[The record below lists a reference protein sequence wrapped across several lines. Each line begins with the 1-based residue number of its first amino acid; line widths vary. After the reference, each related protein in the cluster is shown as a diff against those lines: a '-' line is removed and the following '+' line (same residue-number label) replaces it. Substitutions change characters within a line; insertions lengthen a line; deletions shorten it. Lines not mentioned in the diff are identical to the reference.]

1 MAAVIEQRNQEQPAA
16 RWAALTRGTLYHLL
30 PGREQRA
37 LREVH
42 ARYPL
47 TVQEMRLLCEA
58 ARDLEMWGEPG
69 LADWWQRADSP
80 DDRRAA
86 GQAGGPA
93 GGQAGAALQPAP
105 SPAPP
110 QGLAR
115 VRKRQL
121 LQRLRE
127 HTDALRGAATR
138 YPPARARQPDRPPLH
153 LVPGAPGEEV
163 FGDCPVRS
171 ERTLCCNLKTI
182 DAVKNCAFGC
192 SYCTIQTFYGD
203 RVAVDPDLG
212 AKLRRLQL
220 EPGRFYHV
228 GSGQSS
234 DSLVWGNRGGILDH
248 LCEFAVEHPDVLLEL
263 KTKSAN
269 VAWFLEPG
277 RELPPNLVCSWSLN
291 TEPVAAHEE
300 HFTASPEQRLR
311 AARRVADRGVK
322 VAFHFHPMV
331 HYAGWER
338 DYPALAER
346 LMERFD
352 VAEVLFVSFGSVTFI
367 KPVIKQIRR
376 RGEPTRILQA
386 RLVKDPHG
394 KMTYPDELKVEMFGT
409 MYRTL
414 APWRGR
420 VFMYLCMEKPAI
432 WDLAFG
438 WRFASNE
445 EFERAFAAGTLYRQ
459 PA

>member
-1 MAAVIEQRNQEQPAA
+1 MAVVTDRPDQHQLDA
-16 RWAALTRGTLYHLL
+16 RWADVTRGTLYHLL
-30 PGREQRA
+30 PAAEQRMIRA
-37 LREVH
+37 AD
-42 ARYPL
+42 ARYAL

-69 LADWWQRADSP
+69 LADWWQRAE
-80 DDRRAA
+80 RRGNVAQQTA
-86 GQAGGPA
+86 PA
-93 GGQAGAALQPAP
+93 QPP
-105 SPAPP
+105 R
-110 QGLAR
+110 GLAR
-115 VRKRQL
+115 TRKRHL

-127 HTDALRGAATR
+127 HTGTLRDAATR
-138 YPPARARQPDRPPLH
+138 YPEHAQQPQRPPLH
-153 LVPGAPGEEV
+153 VVAGDADEEV

-212 AKLRRLQL
+212 AKLRRLEL

-234 DSLVWGNRGGILDH
+234 DSLVWGNRDGILDH
-248 LCEFAVEHPDVLLEL
+248 LCGFAAEHPDVLLEL

-269 VAWFLEPG
+269 VTWFLAPE
-277 RELPPNLVCSWSLN
+277 RAVPPNVVCSWSLN
-291 TEPVAAHEE
+291 TDPVVEHEE
-300 HFTASPEQRLR
+300 HFTASLEQRLR
-311 AARRVADRGVK
+311 AARQVADRGIK

-338 DYPALAER
+338 DYPALAGR
-346 LMERFD
+346 LMEQFAA
-352 VAEVLFVSFGSVTFI
+352 AEVLFVSFGSVTFI

-376 RGEPTRILQA
+376 RGEPTRILQTH
-386 RLVKDPHG
+386 LVKDPHG
-394 KMTYPDELKVEMFGT
+394 KLTYPDDLKVEMFRT
-409 MYRTL
+409 MYRAL
-414 APWRGR
+414 AQWRGR
-420 VFMYLCMEKPAI
+420 VFMYLCMEKPSI
-432 WDLAFG
+432 WDRAFG

>member
-1 MAAVIEQRNQEQPAA
+1 MAVITEHSNQHLLGA
-16 RWAALTRGTLYHLL
+16 RWADLVRGTLYDVLA
-30 PGREQRA
+30 PAEQRA
-37 LREVH
+37 IRSLH

-69 LADWWQRADSP
+69 LENWWRKAE
-80 DDRRAA
+80 
-86 GQAGGPA
+86 GE
-93 GGQAGAALQPAP
+93 
-105 SPAPP
+105 SPAS
-110 QGLAR
+110 QQALAPGAVR
-115 VRKRQL
+115 PRKRQL

-127 HTDALRGAATR
+127 HTDTLRDADTR
-138 YPPARARQPDRPPLH
+138 YPTTGASQPQRPPLH
-153 LVPGAPGEEV
+153 VVAGDPGEEV

-203 RVAVDPDLG
+203 RVALEQDLG
-212 AKLRRLQL
+212 AKLRRLEL
-220 EPGRFYHV
+220 EPGRFYHI
-228 GSGQSS
+228 GTGQSS
-234 DSLVWGNRGGILDH
+234 DSLVWGNRGGILDD
-248 LCEFAVEHPDVLLEL
+248 LCGFAEQQPDVLLEF

-269 VAWFLEPG
+269 VTWFLEPG
-277 RELPPNLVCSWSLN
+277 RRVPPNVVCSWSLN
-291 TEPVAAHEE
+291 TEPVVEHEE
-300 HFTASPEQRLR
+300 HFTASLEQRLR

-331 HYAGWER
+331 HYAGWEH
-338 DYPALAER
+338 DYPALAAR
-346 LMERFD
+346 LMEQFD
-352 VAEVLFVSFGSVTFI
+352 RSEVLFVSFGSVTFI
-367 KPVIKQIRR
+367 KPVIRQIRR
-376 RGEPTRILQA
+376 RGEPTRILQT

-394 KMTYPDELKVEMFGT
+394 KLTYADDLKVEMFQT
-409 MYRTL
+409 MYHAL

-432 WDLAFG
+432 WDRAFG

-445 EFERAFAAGTLYRQ
+445 EFEQAFAAGTLYRQ
-459 PA
+459 AV

>member
-1 MAAVIEQRNQEQPAA
+1 MAAVTELLDRSPLDA
-16 RWAALTRGTLYHLL
+16 RWAALTRGTLYHVL
-30 PGREQRA
+30 PAQEQRA
-37 LREVH
+37 VRVVH

-69 LADWWQRADSP
+69 LADWWPQADGEADAAPQSDARA
-80 DDRRAA
+80 
-86 GQAGGPA
+86 
-93 GGQAGAALQPAP
+93 
-105 SPAPP
+105 
-110 QGLAR
+110 
-115 VRKRQL
+115 RKRQL

-127 HTDALRGAATR
+127 HTDALRGAVTR
-138 YPPARARQPDRPPLH
+138 YPEAGPRQPDRPPLQ
-153 LVPGAPGEEV
+153 VVAGAPDEEV

-212 AKLRRLQL
+212 AKLRRLDL

-228 GSGQSS
+228 GTGQSS

-248 LCEFAVEHPDVLLEL
+248 LREFAAEHPDVLLEL

-269 VAWFLEPG
+269 VSWFLQPG

-291 TEPVAAHEE
+291 TPPVVAHEE
-300 HFTASPEQRLR
+300 HFTASLEQRLR
-311 AARRVADRGVK
+311 AARRMADRGVK

-331 HYAGWER
+331 HYAGWEQ
-338 DYPALAER
+338 DYPALAGR
-346 LMERFD
+346 LMEQFD
-352 VAEVLFVSFGSVTFI
+352 TAEVLFVSFGSVTFI

-376 RGEPTRILQA
+376 RGEPTRILQT

-394 KMTYPDELKVEMFGT
+394 KLTYPDELKVEMFSA

-432 WDLAFG
+432 WERAFG
-438 WRFASNE
+438 WRFASNA

>member
-1 MAAVIEQRNQEQPAA
+1 MAAVTELLDRSPLDA
-16 RWAALTRGTLYHLL
+16 RWAALARGTLFHVL
-30 PGREQRA
+30 PAQEQRA
-37 LREVH
+37 VRMVH

-69 LADWWQRADSP
+69 LADWWPQADGEADAAPQP
-80 DDRRAA
+80 DA
-86 GQAGGPA
+86 PA
-93 GGQAGAALQPAP
+93 
-105 SPAPP
+105 
-110 QGLAR
+110 
-115 VRKRQL
+115 RKRQL

-127 HTDALRGAATR
+127 HTDALRDAATR
-138 YPPARARQPDRPPLH
+138 YPEAGPRQPDRPPLQ
-153 LVPGAPGEEV
+153 VVAGAPDEEV

-212 AKLRRLQL
+212 AKLRRLEL

-228 GSGQSS
+228 GTGQSS

-248 LCEFAVEHPDVLLEL
+248 LREFAAEHPDVLLEL

-269 VAWFLEPG
+269 VSWFLQPG

-291 TEPVAAHEE
+291 TPPVVAHEE
-300 HFTASPEQRLR
+300 HFTAPLEQRLR

-331 HYAGWER
+331 HYAGWEQ
-338 DYPALAER
+338 DYPALAGR
-346 LMERFD
+346 LMEQFD
-352 VAEVLFVSFGSVTFI
+352 TAEVLFVSFGSVTFI

-376 RGEPTRILQA
+376 RGEPTRILQT

-394 KMTYPDELKVEMFGT
+394 KLTYPDDRKVEMFSA
-409 MYRTL
+409 MYRAL

-432 WDLAFG
+432 WERALG
-438 WRFASNE
+438 WRFASNA

>member
-1 MAAVIEQRNQEQPAA
+1 MAVITEHPNQHLLDA
-16 RWAALTRGTLYHLL
+16 RWAALVRGTLYDVL
-30 PGREQRA
+30 PPAEQGAIRM
-37 LREVH
+37 VH

-58 ARDLEMWGEPG
+58 ARDLGMWGEPG
-69 LADWWQRADSP
+69 LADWWQQAEAQDAAPQQTASAQRQSP
-80 DDRRAA
+80 
-86 GQAGGPA
+86 G
-93 GGQAGAALQPAP
+93 
-105 SPAPP
+105 S
-110 QGLAR
+110 AR
-115 VRKRQL
+115 TRKRQL
-121 LQRLRE
+121 LQRLGE
-127 HTDALRGAATR
+127 HTGALRGAATR
-138 YPPARARQPDRPPLH
+138 YPAARAQQPQRPPLH
-153 LVPGAPGEEV
+153 VVAGDPDEEV

-212 AKLRRLQL
+212 AKLRRLEL
-220 EPGRFYHV
+220 EPGRFYHI

-248 LCEFAVEHPDVLLEL
+248 LCAFAAEHPDVLLEL

-269 VAWFLEPG
+269 VTWFLD
-277 RELPPNLVCSWSLN
+277 RERRVPPNVVCSWSLN
-291 TEPVAAHEE
+291 TQPVVEHEE
-300 HFTASPEQRLR
+300 HFTASLEQRLR
-311 AARRVADRGVK
+311 AARRVADRGIK

-338 DYPALAER
+338 DYPALAGR

-352 VAEVLFVSFGSVTFI
+352 ADEVLFVSFGSVTFI

-386 RLVKDPHG
+386 ELVKDPHG
-394 KMTYPDELKVEMFGT
+394 KLTYPDDLKVQMFST
-409 MYRTL
+409 MYRAL
-414 APWRGR
+414 APWRGT
-420 VFMYLCMEKPAI
+420 VFMYLCMEKPGI
-432 WDLAFG
+432 WDRAFG

-445 EFERAFAAGTLYRQ
+445 EFEQAFAAGTLYRP

>member
-1 MAAVIEQRNQEQPAA
+1 MAAVTERTDRDQLDE
-16 RWAALTRGTLYHLL
+16 RWAALTRGTLYHAL
-30 PGREQRA
+30 PPREQRA
-37 LREVH
+37 VTMVH

-69 LADWWQRADSP
+69 LADWWPQAEGP
-80 DDRRAA
+80 D
-86 GQAGGPA
+86 
-93 GGQAGAALQPAP
+93 GAA
-105 SPAPP
+105 PAPP
-110 QGLAR
+110 PPA
-115 VRKRQL
+115 RKRQL

-127 HTDALRGAATR
+127 HTGALRDAATR
-138 YPPARARQPDRPPLH
+138 YPSARPRQPDRPPLQFAAGD
-153 LVPGAPGEEV
+153 PDKEV

-171 ERTLCCNLKTI
+171 ERTLCCNLRTI

-212 AKLRRLQL
+212 AKLRRLEL

-228 GSGQSS
+228 GTGQSS
-234 DSLVWGNRGGILDH
+234 DSLVWGNRGGILEH
-248 LCEFAVEHPDVLLEL
+248 LCGFAAEHPDVLLEL

-269 VAWFLEPG
+269 VSWFLQPD

-291 TEPVAAHEE
+291 TPPVVAHEE
-300 HFTASPEQRLR
+300 HFTASLEQRLR

-331 HYAGWER
+331 HYDGWEQ

-346 LMERFD
+346 LMEQFD
-352 VAEVLFVSFGSVTFI
+352 VAEVLFISFGSVTFI

-376 RGEPTRILQA
+376 RGEPTRILQT

-394 KMTYPDELKVEMFGT
+394 KLTYPDDLKTAMFRA
-409 MYRTL
+409 MYQTL

-420 VFMYLCMEKPAI
+420 VFMYLCMEKPDI
-432 WDLAFG
+432 WERAFG
-438 WRFASNE
+438 WRFASNV
-445 EFERAFAAGTLYRQ
+445 EFERAFAAGTLYRE

>member
-1 MAAVIEQRNQEQPAA
+1 MAAVTELLDRSPLDA
-16 RWAALTRGTLYHLL
+16 RWAALTRGTLYHVL
-30 PGREQRA
+30 PAQEQRA
-37 LREVH
+37 VRVVH

-69 LADWWQRADSP
+69 LADWWPQADGEADAAPQSDARA
-80 DDRRAA
+80 
-86 GQAGGPA
+86 
-93 GGQAGAALQPAP
+93 
-105 SPAPP
+105 
-110 QGLAR
+110 
-115 VRKRQL
+115 RKRQL

-138 YPPARARQPDRPPLH
+138 YPEGPRQPDRPPLQ
-153 LVPGAPGEEV
+153 VVAGAPDEEV

-212 AKLRRLQL
+212 AKLRRLEL

-228 GSGQSS
+228 GTGQSS

-248 LCEFAVEHPDVLLEL
+248 LREFAAEHPDVLLEL

-269 VAWFLEPG
+269 VSWFLQPG

-291 TEPVAAHEE
+291 TPPVVAHEE
-300 HFTASPEQRLR
+300 HFTASLEQRLR

-331 HYAGWER
+331 HYAGWEQ
-338 DYPALAER
+338 DYPALAGR
-346 LMERFD
+346 LMEQFD
-352 VAEVLFVSFGSVTFI
+352 TAEVLFVSFGSVTFI

-376 RGEPTRILQA
+376 RGEPTRILQT

-394 KMTYPDELKVEMFGT
+394 KLTYPDELKVEMFSA
-409 MYRTL
+409 MYRAL

-432 WDLAFG
+432 WERAFG
-438 WRFASNE
+438 WRFASNA

>member
-1 MAAVIEQRNQEQPAA
+1 MAVITEHPHRNLHDA
-16 RWAALTRGTLYHLL
+16 RWADLVRGTLYDVL
-30 PGREQRA
+30 PPAEQSAVRT
-37 LREVH
+37 VH

-69 LADWWQRADSP
+69 LEEWWRQAEGESP
-80 DDRRAA
+80 ASPHA
-86 GQAGGPA
+86 PGPA
-93 GGQAGAALQPAP
+93 PA
-105 SPAPP
+105 
-110 QGLAR
+110 R
-115 VRKRQL
+115 TRKRQL

-127 HTDALRGAATR
+127 HTDALRDGDTNYPTTGAT
-138 YPPARARQPDRPPLH
+138 QPQRPPLH
-153 LVPGAPGEEV
+153 VVAGDPDEEV

-203 RVAVDPDLG
+203 RVAIDADLG
-212 AKLRRLQL
+212 AKLRALDL

-234 DSLVWGNRGGILDH
+234 DSLVWGNRGGILDE
-248 LCEFAVEHPDVLLEL
+248 LCEFARAHPDVLLEF

-269 VAWFLEPG
+269 VTYFVDPARTIPS
-277 RELPPNLVCSWSLN
+277 NVVCSWSLN
-291 TEPVAAHEE
+291 TQPVIDHEE
-300 HFTASPEQRLR
+300 HFTASLEQRLR
-311 AARRVADRGVK
+311 AARRVADRGIK

-338 DYPALAER
+338 DYAALAR
-346 LMERFD
+346 RVRAGFSPD
-352 VAEVLFVSFGSVTFI
+352 EVSFVSFGSVTFI
-367 KPVIKQIRR
+367 KPVIKEIRR
-376 RGEPTRILQA
+376 RGEPTRILQTD
-386 RLVKDPHG
+386 LVKDPHG
-394 KMTYPDELKVEMFGT
+394 KLTYPDDLKVAMFST
-409 MYRTL
+409 MYRAL
-414 APWRGR
+414 APWRER

-432 WDLAFG
+432 WDRAFG
-438 WRFASNE
+438 WRFGSNE
-445 EFERAFAAGTLYRQ
+445 EFEHAFAAGTLYRQ